1 MTGHIYINGQIGS
14 DETTRGI
21 ELQDVITQVEAN
33 KEATLLMIHINSPG
47 GSVRVGKLIAE
58 YISNLPNAITIA
70 EDFCASMGT
79 EIHLAR
85 PLHQRKI
92 REGCEYF
99 IHSPLI
105 EGISGNA
112 DELKEASDYIRQTE
126 QMMLNMYHKATGL
139 DKSALLGLMKQET
152 SLTAEDCINLGF
164 ASEILQSLELKAVA
178 FVDKELINNNIKTEK
193 MNLKEKIVASISS
206 IFNEEENS
214 EVKAMMV
221 ATDNG
226 ELTYQSEGEL
236 PEVGEAVMLGEEVA
250 PDGEYTTESGF
261 VIVVAEGLVT
271 EVREPE
277 QVDVEA
283 LQNEIESL
291 KAQLEEAQAKA
302 TEEAEAKALEIAE
315 KEILAFKKEIRS
327 KYVPK
332 AEKKE
337 FNKQSKELTMK
348 EKAQLR
354 KEELKK

>member
-14 DETTRGI
+14 DESTKGV
-21 ELQDVITQVEAN
+21 ELQDVIMQVEAN
-33 KEATLLMIHINSPG
+33 KEAETLYIHINSPG

-58 YISNLPNAITIA
+58 YIKNLPNAITIA
-70 EDFCASMGT
+70 EEFCASMGT

-92 REGCEYF
+92 RQGCEYF

-112 DELKEASDYIRQTE
+112 DELQEASDYIRQTE

-139 DKSALLGLMKQET
+139 DKSALIGLMKQET
-152 SLTAEDCINLGF
+152 SLTDEDCVSLGF
-164 ASEILQSLELKAVA
+164 ASEIIPSLELKAVA
-178 FVDKELINNNIKTEK
+178 FIDKELINNNNQNDSK
-193 MNLKEKIVASISS
+193 MNLKEKIVAAINTA
-206 IFNEEENS
+206 FGEENK
-214 EVKAMMV
+214 EVVAMMV

-226 ELTYQSEGEL
+226 ELSYASEGEL

-261 VIVVAEGLVT
+261 VIVVVEGLVA
-271 EVREPE
+271 EIREPE

-283 LQNEIESL
+283 LKSEIETL

-302 TEEAEAKALEIAE
+302 EESEAKALETVEA
-315 KEILAFKKEIRS
+315 EILAFKKEITS
-327 KYVPK
+327 KYEPK

-337 FNKQSKELTMK
+337 FNQQSKELSIK

-354 KEELKK
+354 KQELKK